1 MGEVSLRQMP
11 IGGKKEII
19 PISNKD
25 FGRRGECK
33 SNSIQIGLVSRL
45 ILVTCIGYAHDYFT
59 TFNPVQR
66 KLVHF
71 LAKKPEQ
78 IDDRVKPAAEGI
90 FVPVRNETTNC
101 TSGEKKNPS
110 ARTALLFPL

>member
-1 MGEVSLRQMP
+1 M
-11 IGGKKEII
+11 
-19 PISNKD
+19 
-25 FGRRGECK
+25 
-33 SNSIQIGLVSRL
+33 NSIQIDLVSRL

-71 LAKKPEQ
+71 RAKKTEQ

-90 FVPVRNETTNC
+90 FVPVLNETTNC
-101 TSGEKKNPS
+101 TSGEKKPARPHCPS
-110 ARTALLFPL
+110 VSPTVFQVEIELSHVLANLEASVFASFFLE